1 MNSNWNHA
9 ISLISYNKA
18 KDKDGFEVTN
28 EIVSDPIF
36 ANFKSVTRAEE
47 EHSKKLG
54 YNADLI
60 IEIMAVDYNNEET
73 LKDIDTQKKYAIKRT
88 FAISSEIL
96 QLTATDLRSGAA
108 LVTAGLIAEG
118 TTIINDADYILRG
131 YERIITK
138 LSDVGAKIEI
148 TEI

>member
-9 ISLISYNKA
+9 ISLISYIKA
-18 KDKDGFEVTN
+18 KDGFEVTN

-96 QLTATDLRSGAA
+96 QLTATDLTKRQ
-108 LVTAGLIAEG
+108 ENG
-118 TTIINDADYILRG
+118 TI
-131 YERIITK
+131 
-138 LSDVGAKIEI
+138 
-148 TEI
+148 